1 MYYNELKMY
10 CKSEGLSEYL
20 LSEMRTVA
28 PRKGEAPAKGKKPLT
43 DKKATDSLKRVVC

>member
-20 LSEMRTVA
+20 LSEMKLVSPKKSA
-28 PRKGEAPAKGKKPLT
+28 VPAKDTDNRGGKK
-43 DKKATDSLKRVVC
+43 AQSGLKRVV

>member
-20 LSEMRTVA
+20 LSEMKNVLQRKDTV
-28 PRKGEAPAKGKKPLT
+28 KAKKLA
-43 DKKATDSLKRVVC
+43 DKKHTNSYKRVVC